1 MFSKIDFKALLKET
15 YQQWKTDKA
24 SRLAAALSY
33 YTIFSIAP
41 LLIIVIAVAGMVFGQ
56 DAAEGKIVEQTEE
69 MVGRDGAEIIQTML
83 ENSNNMSSNVLATVI
98 GIVTLIIGATGV
110 FGHLQESLNT
120 IWGVEVIETGG
131 ILGMVKKRFFSFTL
145 VIGIGFLLLMSLVI
159 SAGISALSKFADDW
173 VPGVDIGTQVI
184 NFVLSFG
191 ITTFLF
197 GMMFRILPDVEIAWK
212 DVWLGAAMTSL
223 LFTIGK
229 FLIGLYL
236 GQSSAASTYGAAGS
250 LVVLLI
256 WIYYS
261 AQIVLLGAEFTQ
273 VYADKYGSTIVPNKN
288 ARAVRYIP
296 YQPEAP
302 S

>member
-1 MFSKIDFKALLKET
+1 MFSNIDFKALLQET
-15 YQQWKTDKA
+15 YRQWKTDKA

-69 MVGRDGAEIIQTML
+69 MVGRDGAEVIQTML

-98 GIVTLIIGATGV
+98 GIITLIIGATGV

-131 ILGMVKKRFFSFTL
+131 VLGMVKKRFFSFTL
-145 VIGIGFLLLMSLVI
+145 VIGIGFLLLVSLVV
-159 SAGISALSKFADDW
+159 SAGISALSKFAEDW

-197 GMMFRILPDVEIAWK
+197 GMMYRILPDVEIAWK
-212 DVWLGAAMTSL
+212 DVWLGAAITSL

-288 ARAVRYIP
+288 ARVIRYIT
-296 YQPEAP
+296 EAP

>member
-1 MFSKIDFKALLKET
+1 
-15 YQQWKTDKA
+15 
-24 SRLAAALSY
+24 
-33 YTIFSIAP
+33 
-41 LLIIVIAVAGMVFGQ
+41 
-56 DAAEGKIVEQTEE
+56 
-69 MVGRDGAEIIQTML
+69 
-83 ENSNNMSSNVLATVI
+83 
-98 GIVTLIIGATGV
+98 
-110 FGHLQESLNT
+110 
-120 IWGVEVIETGG
+120 
-131 ILGMVKKRFFSFTL
+131 ILGMIKKRFFSFTL
-145 VIGIGFLLLMSLVI
+145 VIGIGFLLLVSLVI
-159 SAGISALSKFADDW
+159 SAGISALSKFAEEW

-191 ITTFLF
+191 ITMFLF
-197 GMMFRILPDVEIAWK
+197 GMMYRILPDVEIAWK

-288 ARAVRYIP
+288 ARVFRYIT
-296 YQPEAP
+296 EAP

>member
-1 MFSKIDFKALLKET
+1 MFSNIDFKALLQET
-15 YQQWKTDKA
+15 YRQWKTDKA

-69 MVGRDGAEIIQTML
+69 MVGRDGAEVIQTML

-98 GIVTLIIGATGV
+98 GIITLIIGATGV

-131 ILGMVKKRFFSFTL
+131 VLGMVKKRFFSFTL
-145 VIGIGFLLLMSLVI
+145 VIGIGFLLLVSLVV
-159 SAGISALSKFADDW
+159 SAGISALSKFAEDW

-212 DVWLGAAMTSL
+212 DVWLGAAITSL

-288 ARAVRYIP
+288 ARVIRYIT
-296 YQPEAP
+296 EAP

>member
-1 MFSKIDFKALLKET
+1 MFSEIDFKALFKET
-15 YQQWKTDKA
+15 YQQWKADKA

-56 DAAEGKIVEQTEE
+56 DAAEGKIVEQTED
-69 MVGRDGAEIIQTML
+69 MVGRDGAEVIQTML
-83 ENSNNMSSNVLATVI
+83 ESSNSMSSNVLATVI

-120 IWGVEVIETGG
+120 IWGIQVIETGG
-131 ILGMVKKRFFSFTL
+131 ILGMIKKRFFSFTL
-145 VIGIGFLLLMSLVI
+145 VIGIGFLLLVSLVI
-159 SAGISALSKFADDW
+159 SAGISALSKFAEEW

-191 ITTFLF
+191 ITMFLF
-197 GMMFRILPDVEIAWK
+197 GMMYRILPDVEIAWK

-288 ARAVRYIP
+288 ARVFRYIT
-296 YQPEAP
+296 EAP